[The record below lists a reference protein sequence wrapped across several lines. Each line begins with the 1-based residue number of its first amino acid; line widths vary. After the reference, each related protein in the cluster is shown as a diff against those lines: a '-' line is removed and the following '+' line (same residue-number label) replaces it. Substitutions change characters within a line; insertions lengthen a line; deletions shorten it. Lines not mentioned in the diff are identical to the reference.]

1 MNEES
6 IPQTTQ
12 LSEGNMKT
20 VTIPVDGQ
28 IEAELVPELE
38 KQSVYIS
45 PWLRRFTVSEDGT
58 RVVVT
63 YTEESEESISRKVTR
78 FLDAMRRG
86 FRPNEKKTLA
96 TNARQDG
103 RPYETNVFAKLVDKG
118 WVIPLGPGQVALSG
132 AALHV
137 AKAVDE
143 GVAAI
148 GRKRF
153 GGEERMYPTVIPG
166 DALVQCGYTN
176 SMPQHLSIVTHMQE
190 DFDAID
196 EFRGANLNKRTL
208 HIPNPHAFGSP
219 KVCLCPALC
228 YHTYPTLAG
237 KILADRGHVET
248 SVGRIARY
256 ESSSM
261 VGLDR
266 LWEFTQRSIIWL
278 GGEHFCNE
286 RREWAIETAVE
297 LAESWD
303 IDFTIESASDPF
315 FASVA
320 TAMTLW
326 QRTKDLKFEM
336 RAGIEPAADG
346 TARTIAAASFN
357 LHGLHFGSAFDIRD
371 AGGREAHSGCASWGI
386 ERWVLVIFT
395 QHGVDVAKWPASLR
409 EALNMSA
416 WAR

>member
-1 MNEES
+1 
-6 IPQTTQ
+6 
-12 LSEGNMKT
+12 MKT
-20 VTIPVDGQ
+20 VTIPVQGQ
-28 IEAELVPELE
+28 IEIELAVELE

-45 PWLRRFTVSEDGT
+45 PLLQSFKVSGDGT
-58 RVVVT
+58 HVVVGHRD
-63 YTEESEESISRKVTR
+63 EDEASMSRKVTR
-78 FLDAMRRG
+78 FLEAMRRG
-86 FRPNEKKTLA
+86 FRPSEKKMLVENKRLDA
-96 TNARQDG
+96 
-103 RPYETNVFAKLVDKG
+103 RPYEVNVFDKLVQRG

-137 AKAVDE
+137 ARAVDE
-143 GVAAI
+143 SVAAV
-148 GRKRF
+148 GRTRF
-153 GGEERMYPTVIPG
+153 GGEERSYPTVIPG
-166 DALVQCGYTN
+166 EALVRCGYTS

-190 DFDAID
+190 DFEAID
-196 EFRGANLNKRTL
+196 EFRNANINKQTL
-208 HIPNPHAFGSP
+208 HIPNPGAFGSP

-237 KILADRGHVET
+237 KTLGDGGHVET

-278 GGEHFCNE
+278 GAEGFCNE
-286 RREWAIETAVE
+286 RREWAIDTATT
-297 LAESWD
+297 LARRWD
-303 IDFTIESASDPF
+303 IDFSIETANDPF

-336 RAGIEPAADG
+336 RAGIEPALDG
-346 TARTIAAASFN
+346 TARDIAVASFN
-357 LHGLHFGSAFDIRD
+357 LHGAHFGDAFEIRD
-371 AGGREAHSGCASWGI
+371 STAKAAHSGCASWGI

-395 QHGVDVAKWPASLR
+395 QHGLDIAEWPQSLR
-409 EALNMSA
+409 EALTISA
-416 WAR
+416 SSY

>member
-1 MNEES
+1 M
-6 IPQTTQ
+6 T
-12 LSEGNMKT
+12 GK
-20 VTIPVDGQ
+20 
-28 IEAELVPELE
+28 IETELATELE

-45 PWLRRFTVSEDGT
+45 SALRQFKVADDGT
-58 RVVVT
+58 QVVVS
-63 YTEESEESISRKVTR
+63 YIHEEEESIVRKVNR

-86 FRPNEKKTLA
+86 FRPSEKKVLVEHKRRST
-96 TNARQDG
+96 
-103 RPYETNVFAKLVDKG
+103 RPYETDVFKKLVDKG
-118 WVIPLGPGQVALSG
+118 WVLDLGPGQVALSG
-132 AALHV
+132 PALDLARVVDNSV
-137 AKAVDE
+137 ARVGK
-143 GVAAI
+143 G
-148 GRKRF
+148 RF
-153 GGEERMYPTVIPG
+153 GGEERMYPTIIPG

-190 DFDAID
+190 DFEAID
-196 EFRGANLNKRTL
+196 NFRSANLNKTSL
-208 HIPNPHAFGSP
+208 HIPDPKAFSQP

-237 KILADRGHVET
+237 KSLGARGHVET

-278 GGEHFCNE
+278 GEEQFCNE
-286 RREWAIETAVE
+286 RREWAIDTATQ
-297 LAESWD
+297 LATEWD
-303 IDFTIESASDPF
+303 IDFTIESANDPF

-336 RAGIEPAADG
+336 RAGIEPGADG
-346 TARTIAAASFN
+346 GERTIAAASFN
-357 LHGLHFGSAFDIRD
+357 LHGPHFGDSFNIRD
-371 AGGREAHSGCASWGI
+371 VNGNEAHSGCASWGI

-395 QHGVDVAKWPASLR
+395 QHGLDIEQWPVALRNALELASR
-409 EALNMSA
+409 
-416 WAR
+416 